1 MTKSP
6 LNQALSDL
14 MGSIRRYV
22 EIHISLL
29 KLEVMEKTAKIVSLT
44 IAAVFLLTLLMLFL
58 LFLSMAAAMWLGSLL
73 SDPAL
78 GYLSV
83 AGFYL
88 IAGVIIY
95 TLRRKLFVRAV
106 IRHMSEIFFEDQ
118 EKDKDE

>member
-14 MGSIRRYV
+14 MGSIRRYI

-58 LFLSMAAAMWLGSLL
+58 LFLSVAAAMWLGSLL
-73 SDPAL
+73 GNPAL

-95 TLRRKLFVRAV
+95 ALRRKLFVRAV